1 MCYVPKPPVA
11 RERLG
16 VQLPPTPGD
25 SYVAVNGTALVCS
38 RDQQSQQSEVHF
50 LLLQMSIT

>member
-25 SYVAVNGTALVCS
+25 SYVAVNGMALVCS